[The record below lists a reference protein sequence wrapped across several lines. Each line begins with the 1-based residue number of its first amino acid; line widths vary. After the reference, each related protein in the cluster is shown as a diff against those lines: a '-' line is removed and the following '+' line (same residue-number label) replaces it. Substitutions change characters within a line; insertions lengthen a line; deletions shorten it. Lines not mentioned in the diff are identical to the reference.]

1 MHADGTVI
9 PSPFTIVAEN
19 GRKVTCFLTE
29 GARII
34 YPQNHTHSLDH
45 DILLV
50 LLGSA
55 DWILVV
61 EVNPHIMHL
70 LWKRGL
76 FVQHVCNECRLIVPR
91 AGRRILWETR
101 IQLERLRQIA
111 T

>member
-1 MHADGTVI
+1 MFTQDLHKSILAMHADGTVI

-50 LLGSA
+50 LLGRRYA
-55 DWILVV
+55 EYLEPVHDLA
-61 EVNPHIMHL
+61 P
-70 LWKRGL
+70 L
-76 FVQHVCNECRLIVPR
+76 FKVRY
-91 AGRRILWETR
+91 AK
-101 IQLERLRQIA
+101 
-111 T
+111 